1 MRRKKRH
8 RPPKGPSPGAEWGT
22 VPLGQDPPIG
32 PWGPM
37 ARIQAYGNIARAW
50 NNGTSRQRR
59 AARVFLVAIAVP
71 GIAVV
76 ISWIIDTLPD

>member
-1 MRRKKRH
+1 
-8 RPPKGPSPGAEWGT
+8 
-22 VPLGQDPPIG
+22 
-32 PWGPM
+32 M